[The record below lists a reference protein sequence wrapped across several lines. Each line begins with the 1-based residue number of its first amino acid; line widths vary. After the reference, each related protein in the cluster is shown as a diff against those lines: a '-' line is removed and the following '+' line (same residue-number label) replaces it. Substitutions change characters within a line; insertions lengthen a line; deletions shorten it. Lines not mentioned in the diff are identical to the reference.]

1 MTGPQRKRLF
11 SIGTFG
17 TLLTLLVVA
26 ADSGGMLADLELALY
41 DIRLRNC
48 QVFGAP
54 RTDKLA
60 HLDLDD
66 GALAQVGPWPW
77 SRGLIADLVDDLH
90 DAGAKL
96 IVFDVL
102 FSEAK
107 HPELVKDR
115 FTGEVR
121 GVDHDA
127 ALAAAIERAGNVL
140 LASSLYFKRESLDPA
155 ERAVAAVEQ
164 AVGEELV
171 GDLELEPA
179 EVAARLAA
187 RGIQHEQLAERV
199 AANFV
204 AIRHEAMC
212 VRIRR
217 ELARQD
223 AEEKQGGAGGGS
235 REAGAG
241 DKGLAERLLPRAAA
255 RVGSASALERQLE
268 DAYEHMMTLQALQR
282 FAVPVG
288 PDAPRLIDTDGGMLP
303 IPRFARA
310 AAYSGFVDYQPER
323 DGIVR
328 TIPLAVRHEGA
339 VFPQISLTAACA
351 MMGIDVRSVRVAGN
365 TVVLPRPDGGD
376 IVIPTRVLPDGPYKG
391 AGAFF
396 DIPLF
401 GKYERGGHSWAKT
414 PNRVPILDVVRVSQ
428 TRARIARNEENAVRL
443 LSLLVAPIDRDEADA
458 VLAQPPAGEE
468 LAAQVDDAVDELQFV
483 TESLAGLSDPTPE
496 QVTQLEQLRRADRY
510 ARQLAAWKRERP
522 ALAAQLDQHRN
533 ALAPRVQGRA
543 VFIGSIA
550 TAAYDFVRTSV
561 DVRCPGVYLHGAA
574 FNAIMTGESWRRAPR
589 WTSFALA
596 AAIGLLTTLLIAAF
610 SPPKAA
616 VAVALLAAG
625 YAAVNGFLLFDR
637 NNLIVGAA
645 GPLVAAGTVWSGV
658 TLIQFVREI
667 GERNRLTRRFRSYVD
682 PTLVSYVIENPDQ
695 ARLEA
700 QERELTVAFC
710 DLAGFT
716 TLSERLRTES
726 AKMLGKYME
735 AMVPLIR
742 ARRGYVNK
750 FLGDGIMFF
759 FGAPLENPDHAA
771 CAVGACLDMQ
781 AALVPFNAELASRG
795 LPTLA
800 MRTGVSTGLMV
811 VGDAGPSFASDYTV
825 LGDAVNLAARLESA
839 NKAMGTNNLI
849 TARTVEMIG
858 DRFLIRPVANLL
870 VVGKKNSVWVHEA
883 LAPIE
888 MATEEQKRFAAMTAA
903 FVKAFNGRD
912 FERCIAACQAFEAAF
927 GKEKLT
933 ELYREEAER
942 CLHAAP
948 GDEFCGI
955 IALRAK

>member
-26 ADSGGMLADLELALY
+26 ADSNGSLDPLERALY

-48 QVFGAP
+48 QLYAKP
-54 RTDKLA
+54 RTHKLA
-60 HLDLDD
+60 HVDIDD

-77 SRGLIADLVDDLH
+77 SRGLMADIVDELH

-107 HPELVKDR
+107 PPELVKDPR
-115 FTGEVR
+115 TGELR
-121 GVDHDA
+121 SIDHDA
-127 ALAAAIERAGNVL
+127 KLAAAIERAGNVL
-140 LASSLYFKRESLDPA
+140 LASSLNFKRKPVDPA
-155 ERAVAAVEQ
+155 ERAAAALEQ

-179 EVAARLAA
+179 EVATRLAA
-187 RGIQHEQLAERV
+187 RGIQHEQLADRV

-204 AIRHEAMC
+204 AIRHGAMC
-212 VRIRR
+212 ARIRR
-217 ELARQD
+217 ELPRED
-223 AEEKQGGAGGGS
+223 AEEEGGA
-235 REAGAG
+235 AGAG
-241 DKGLAERLLPRAAA
+241 EKSLVERLLPRAAA
-255 RVGSASALERQLE
+255 RVGSASALERQLK
-268 DAYEHMMTLQALQR
+268 DAYEHVMRLQALQR
-282 FAVPVG
+282 FAVPAG
-288 PDAPRLIDTDGGMLP
+288 PDAERLIETDGGNLP
-303 IPRFARA
+303 IAPFARA
-310 AAYSGFVDYQPER
+310 AAYSGFVDYQPEQ
-323 DGIVR
+323 DGVVR
-328 TIPLAVRHEGA
+328 TIPLSARHERV

-351 MMGIDVRSVRVAGN
+351 MTGIDLRAARITAES
-365 TVVLPRPDGGD
+365 VVLPRPDGSEL
-376 IVIPTRVLPDGPYKG
+376 VIPTRTLPDGPYEG
-391 AGAFF
+391 AGSFF
-396 DIPLF
+396 DLPLY
-401 GKYERGGHSWAKT
+401 GKYERSGHSWEKT
-414 PNRVPILDVVRVSQ
+414 PGRVPVLDVVRIAN
-428 TRARIARNEENAVRL
+428 TRARIARNEQEGVRG
-443 LSLLVAPIDRDEADA
+443 LSL
-458 VLAQPPAGEE
+458 VLAPLDPDAAQDVLAGPPAGDE
-468 LAAQVDDAVDELQFV
+468 LVAQVDDAVDQLKAA
-483 TESLAGLSDPTPE
+483 TESLAGLSDPTSE
-496 QVTQLEQLRRADRY
+496 EAAQLAQLRRVAPIVRD
-510 ARQLAAWKRERP
+510 LSAWKRERP
-522 ALAAQLDQHRN
+522 RLAADLAAYRA
-533 ALAPRVQGRA
+533 ALVPRVEGRA

-550 TAAYDFVRTSV
+550 TGAYDFVKTSI

-574 FNAIMTGESWRRAPR
+574 FNAIMVGESWRRAPR

-596 AAIGLLTTLLIAAF
+596 AAMGLLTTVLIAAF
-610 SPPKAA
+610 SPPRAA

-682 PTLVSYVIENPDQ
+682 PTLVSYVIENPEQ

-781 AALVPFNAELASRG
+781 AALVPFNAGLASRG

-883 LAPIE
+883 LAPME
-888 MATEEQKRFAAMTAA
+888 MATEEQKRVAEMTGA
-903 FVKAFNGRD
+903 FVKAFNAKD
-912 FERCIAACQAFEAAF
+912 FEGCIAACRAFEGAF
-927 GKEKLT
+927 GQSKLT
-933 ELYREEAER
+933 ELYMEEAGK
-942 CLHAAP
+942 CLRSVP
-948 GDEFCGI
+948 GDDFCGLI
-955 IALRAK
+955 TLQAK